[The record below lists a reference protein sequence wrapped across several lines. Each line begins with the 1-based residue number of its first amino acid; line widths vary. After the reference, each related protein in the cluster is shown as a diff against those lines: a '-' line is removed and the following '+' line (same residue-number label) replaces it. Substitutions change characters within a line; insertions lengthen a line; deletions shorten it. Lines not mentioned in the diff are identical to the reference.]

1 MEEFIRSRVSQL
13 RLQKGISAREMS
25 LSLGQNEAY
34 INQIENG
41 RMLPSLQGL
50 FYICDY
56 LGITLHQFFD
66 EESIAPSQVNEIT
79 KDLKRLDT
87 EALTHVA
94 AVVKAF
100 LPRT

>member
-1 MEEFIRSRVSQL
+1 
-13 RLQKGISAREMS
+13 MS
-25 LSLGQNEAY
+25 YTEH
-34 INQIENG
+34 IHI
-41 RMLPSLQGL
+41 LPSLQGS

-87 EALTHVA
+87 EALAHIA